1 VENNDVGEHE
11 DDDVRTERQK
21 VSDILSNRS
30 ADPPVV
36 VVQVICTSVT
46 DFGIMMFQNPGLFF
60 VLLNLSES
68 PQKPSPFVSL
78 VFILCFAAWI
88 YDSVLFPISFLHLIC

>member
-1 VENNDVGEHE
+1 VTEEEVENNDVGEHE

-36 VVQVICTSVT
+36 VVQVIYISVT
-46 DFGIMMFQNPGLFF
+46 DFDIMIILYPS
-60 VLLNLSES
+60 LLYVIL
-68 PQKPSPFVSL
+68 KRSL
-78 VFILCFAAWI
+78 L
-88 YDSVLFPISFLHLIC
+88 L

>member
-1 VENNDVGEHE
+1 MTEEEVENNAVGEHE

-36 VVQVICTSVT
+36 VVQVIYTSST
-46 DFGIMMFQNPGLFF
+46 DFGIVMFQNDCLCGLVARVLGCRSRGPGSIPGTTRKK
-60 VLLNLSES
+60 N
-68 PQKPSPFVSL
+68 
-78 VFILCFAAWI
+78 
-88 YDSVLFPISFLHLIC
+88 